1 MPEIIENRMV
11 VAMDQELVEL
21 GLHREDLYKRQRKA
35 YEAYEMEE
43 RNDGELRST
52 GTAAG
57 RKDHL

>member
-35 YEAYEMEE
+35 YESEE

-57 RKDHL
+57 RKYHL

>member
-35 YEAYEMEE
+35 YESEE

>member
-11 VAMDQELVEL
+11 VAMDQELVEF
-21 GLHREDLYKRQRKA
+21 GLHRENLYKRQH
-35 YEAYEMEE
+35 EAYEQEE
-43 RNDGELRST
+43 RNNGELRST

>member
-35 YEAYEMEE
+35 YESEE

-52 GTAAG
+52 GTAAD

>member
-1 MPEIIENRMV
+1 MGDVME
-11 VAMDQELVEL
+11 QELVGL

-43 RNDGELRST
+43 GNDGELRST
-52 GTAAG
+52 GTTAS

>member
-1 MPEIIENRMV
+1 ME
-11 VAMDQELVEL
+11 QELVEL

-57 RKDHL
+57 RKDQL